1 MNHSRVSAALLLV
14 AAGLLTAE
22 ANACDVVGRVDG
34 LLLGKDKVT
43 KLDAGQMSIAR
54 GDKTLAIDDGMP
66 VCEDDVI
73 TARSGVVAIVRV
85 GNDAERDNAI
95 TLYGEAI
102 ITVESPSGITAKI
115 GRIFALLRGTFDV
128 RTSFGTLGARGTQ
141 FEVNATAAQAEVIQ
155 LEGEVEVT
163 GANAAAGARVRP
175 LEQLDLSAATGQK
188 PRALSAESCANVTA
202 KHSGVVSGTRPE
214 LPFEASGRSAGRES
228 VVREF
233 ARARQRVLCEKQ
245 TDATAELARA
255 WADYAEPGGV
265 LKLIHAL
272 PPSGDSRDAALY
284 ANSAGNAYRQ
294 LGQAEPAMGWYE
306 RALQIDPNF
315 AFPHNG
321 IGDARRDL
329 GLAALGR
336 GDGAGALRE
345 FDLAQ
350 KSHEK
355 SLDRS
360 LWGKGGGTNRAIP
373 MVNLGELALLRIAA
387 EPAQSATLLDAAQQW
402 FTRAQ
407 AEAGTDYAFAE
418 LGLARLDFMR
428 ALTIPDVEVQ
438 GPEGWNLVGAQ
449 LAAGFATG
457 LARKPHVDEAKRRL
471 RNLLDKHPEFSA
483 ASLLLGEVHQLYG
496 KRDDAKK
503 HFRAAIRFDPHN
515 VLAYLRLTQILKSN
529 SESAER
535 KLYEA
540 AFRSAAHPA
549 LVPAMEGKAKVV
561 ESAKPKAEVR
571 DVRALAPSVSTVTFG
586 SNYDRQSESVTFT
599 NSGSAAVTVGT
610 ISITGD
616 DASAFSV
623 SAGRCANRELAPGA
637 SCEVQVRYTGTGE
650 RNQSARLVVGSSS
663 GMDAKVTL
671 KATKRQQEDD
681 VT

>member
-1 MNHSRVSAALLLV
+1 MKHSRASAAILL
-14 AAGLLTAE
+14 AASALLATE
-22 ANACDVVGRVDG
+22 ANACDVAGRVDG
-34 LLLGKDKVT
+34 LLLDKAKVT
-43 KLDAGQMSIAR
+43 KLDAGRMSIAR
-54 GDKTLAIDDGMP
+54 GDKTLAIEDGMP

-102 ITVESPSGITAKI
+102 ITVESPTGITARI

-128 RTSFGTLGARGTQ
+128 RTNFGTLGARGTQ
-141 FEVNATAAQAEVIQ
+141 FEVNSTAAQAKVIQ
-155 LEGEVEVT
+155 IEGEVEVT
-163 GANAAAGARVRP
+163 GPNAAASSRVRP
-175 LEQLDLSAATGQK
+175 LEQLDLSAATAQK
-188 PRALSAESCANVTA
+188 PQALSRESCASVTA
-202 KHSGVVSGTRPE
+202 THSEVVSSTRPE
-214 LPFEASGRSAGRES
+214 LPFEASGRSAGRER
-228 VVREF
+228 VAREF
-233 ARARQRVLCEKQ
+233 ADARQRVLCEKQ

-272 PPSGDSRDAALY
+272 PPSADSRDAALY

-294 LGQAEPAMGWYE
+294 LGQADPAMGWYE

-315 AFPHNG
+315 AFPYNG
-321 IGDARRDL
+321 IGDARRDR
-329 GLAALGR
+329 GLAALGNA
-336 GDGAGALRE
+336 DVAGAVRE

-350 KSHEK
+350 KSYEK
-355 SLDRS
+355 SLDPG

-387 EPAQSATLLDAAQQW
+387 EPAQSATLLDLAQQW

-407 AEAGTDYAFAE
+407 AEAGNDYAFAE

-449 LAAGFATG
+449 IAAGIAAG
-457 LARKPHVDEAKRRL
+457 LARKPHVDSAKRRL
-471 RNLLDKHPEFSA
+471 RTLLDKHPEFSA
-483 ASLLLGEVHQLYG
+483 ASLLLGEVHQLFG

-515 VLAYLRLTQILKSN
+515 VLAYLRLTEVLKSN
-529 SESAER
+529 SDKAER
-535 KLYEA
+535 QLYEA
-540 AFRSAAHPA
+540 AFRSAAYPA
-549 LVPAMEGKAKVV
+549 LVPAMKGKAKVT
-561 ESAKPKAEVR
+561 EAAKPKAEIR
-571 DVRALAPSVSTVTFG
+571 DVRALSPSVSTVAFG
-586 SNYDRQSESVTFT
+586 SNYDGQSESVTFT
-599 NSGSAAVTVGT
+599 NSGNAAVTVGAIT
-610 ISITGD
+610 ITGE

-623 SAGRCANRELAPGA
+623 AAERCANRELAPNA

-663 GMDAKVTL
+663 GMDAKVAL
-671 KATKRQQEDD
+671 KATQQR
-681 VT
+681 VNVL